1 MGPRP
6 PPCYIDAESGC
17 HGQDGHLRAGDNF
30 PIGIMTVPA
39 FAITAVR
46 SAGDLADVVT
56 LFTTYANSLGVD
68 LAYQGFDA
76 EMAAMPGKYAPPRG
90 ELLLARR
97 ADGEAIGCVGLR
109 PLDPPGCCEM
119 KRLYVSPLARGLG
132 LGKALVEAVVTEAER
147 IGYREIRLDTLP
159 TMDEAI
165 GLYRKLGFE
174 TIEPYYVTPIVGTRF
189 MAKRLMPSTR

>member
-1 MGPRP
+1 MPQ
-6 PPCYIDAESGC
+6 A
-17 HGQDGHLRAGDNF
+17 
-30 PIGIMTVPA
+30 A
-39 FAITAVR
+39 FVITPVR
-46 SAGDLADVVT
+46 SPGDLADT
-56 LFTTYANSLGVD
+56 IALFTAYANGLGVD
-68 LAYQGFDA
+68 LAYQGFSA
-76 EMAAMPGKYAPPRG
+76 EMAAMPGKYAPPTG

-119 KRLYVSPLARGLG
+119 KRLYVAPNARGLG
-132 LGKALVEAVVTEAER
+132 LGKALVEATVAAAQR

-174 TIEPYYVTPIVGTRF
+174 PIAPYYVTPIAGTRF
-189 MAKRLMPSTR
+189 MAKRLASA